1 MHVAVALQV
10 VQGRVVG
17 GVALPGIS
25 DLERGEVGG
34 SENEDEE
41 DYQDVALHVVQER
54 GVGGVALFG
63 VSDLERGDVGCKE

>member
-17 GVALPGIS
+17 GVALSGIS

-34 SENEDEE
+34 SENEEA
-41 DYQDVALHVVQER
+41 YQDVALHVVQER
-54 GVGGVALFG
+54 GVEGVALFG
-63 VSDLERGDVGCKE
+63 VSDLERGDVGG